1 MTRIKVW
8 DPLVR
13 LFHWSLVIGFTLN
26 MTVLEEDGKAHEQ
39 VGYIVLALVT
49 LRILWGFVGTRNAR
63 FSAFPPSLRAAI
75 GHLEGIARG
84 IPDRAVS
91 HNPLGALMV
100 YNLLATMIALGLT
113 GWLMTRGANPGESWV
128 SELHEVIA
136 SWAVF
141 SVVAHVFAV
150 IYESR
155 RSHVNLVKAMIT
167 GTKEFTDDGQTP

>member
-39 VGYIVLALVT
+39 VGYVVLALVT
-49 LRILWGFVGTRNAR
+49 LRILWGFVGTHNAR

-113 GWLMTRGANPGESWV
+113 GWLMTQSADPGEGWV